1 MSLST
6 DIQQVS
12 GSRIPAAAVPLLHP
26 PVRCWGTASR
36 FSHFVGAA
44 PMHQVNLTLGLGP
57 QVYATV
63 VVHRDDVEMTMA
75 AASRRVKLV
84 IDQGDLV
91 ITQIELELSGDS
103 DLPPYKLFVAV
114 KG

>member
-6 DIQQVS
+6 NSQQVS

-26 PVRCWGTASR
+26 QVRCWGTASR
-36 FSHFVGAA
+36 FSHFLGAA
-44 PMHQVNLTLGLGP
+44 PMYQVDLTLGLGP

-63 VVHRDDVEMTMA
+63 VVHKDDVEMTMA
-75 AASRRVKLV
+75 TGSRRVKLV

-91 ITQIELELSGDS
+91 ITQIELKLKGSGER
-103 DLPPYKLFVAV
+103 PFMFFVEV
-114 KG
+114 EG